1 MIELEYVSGET
12 QYTAPPLPKGEIL
25 NGVAGYL
32 EKTSVKKRP
41 RALDLYGP
49 YRNQEELEEDL
60 LSGLKSTARV
70 PKTARSERKVSDM
83 PSVIGQETETE
94 DDLTSF
100 EGGGLDVDGEERE
113 DDDYEVAPSVAF
125 DVQRL
130 PVAYGTKT
138 TEVLIDSLFNPV
150 MVTDRTEESP
160 FTIYEPALLEEGE
173 EPRAAESARSNP
185 SLQQNANPNSFS
197 TPKARP
203 ANRQGV
209 GLGFTGTTRKPK
221 LKSMFLNNIR
231 DDYTSDSTSEQSHV
245 SSSVY
250 SHGHGQHAMG
260 LPGQGLGQDW
270 GGAGGGVR
278 AWWRRNISCMG
289 LTVASG
295 SGGGG

>member
-12 QYTAPPLPKGEIL
+12 QYIAPPLPKGEIL
-25 NGVAGYL
+25 NGIAGFL

-70 PKTARSERKVSDM
+70 PKTARSERKVIDV
-83 PSVIGQETETE
+83 PSVSRQESETE
-94 DDLTSF
+94 DDATSF
-100 EGGGLDVDGEERE
+100 EGGGLDVEGEGGE
-113 DDDYEVAPSVAF
+113 DDDEYGVAPSVAF

-160 FTIYEPALLEEGE
+160 FTIYEPALLEE
-173 EPRAAESARSNP
+173 PRADSARRNP
-185 SLQQNANPNSFS
+185 SPQQDANPDSFS
-197 TPKARP
+197 TLKAHADQRG
-203 ANRQGV
+203 RSGV
-209 GLGFTGTTRKPK
+209 GLGLTRTRKPK
-221 LKSMFLNNIR
+221 PKSKSIFLNNIR
-231 DDYTSDSTSEQSHV
+231 DDYTSTSDSASEQSHV

-250 SHGHGQHAMG
+250 SHGHGRHVMG
-260 LPGQGLGQDW
+260 LRGQGQGR
-270 GGAGGGVR
+270 GVAGGGGVR
-278 AWWRRNISCMG
+278 SWWRRNISRTA
-289 LTVASG
+289 LTVATG
-295 SGGGG
+295 SELG

>member
-25 NGVAGYL
+25 NGIAGYL

-70 PKTARSERKVSDM
+70 PKTARSERKVSHL
-83 PSVIGQETETE
+83 PSMIGQETETE

-100 EGGGLDVDGEERE
+100 EGGGLDVEGEGRGD

-173 EPRAAESARSNP
+173 EPRADSARCSP
-185 SLQQNANPNSFS
+185 QNANPISFS
-197 TPKARP
+197 TPKAHA
-203 ANRQGV
+203 ANRQGYSGV
-209 GLGFTGTTRKPK
+209 GLGLTGTRKPK
-221 LKSMFLNNIR
+221 LKSIFLNNIR
-231 DDYTSDSTSEQSHV
+231 DDYTSDSASEQSHV
-245 SSSVY
+245 SS

-260 LPGQGLGQDW
+260 LRGQGQGQEW
-270 GGAGGGVR
+270 GGAGGGMR
-278 AWWRRNISCMG
+278 AWWRRNMSRTG

-295 SGGGG
+295 SGAGGELR